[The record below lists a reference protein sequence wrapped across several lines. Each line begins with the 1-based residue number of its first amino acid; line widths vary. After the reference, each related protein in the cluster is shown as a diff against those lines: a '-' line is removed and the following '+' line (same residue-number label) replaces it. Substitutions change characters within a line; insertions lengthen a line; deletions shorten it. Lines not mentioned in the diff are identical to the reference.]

1 MPHAVQAV
9 DTVCCPGKRR
19 YNLCPNNCLVGLS
32 CFKIK
37 KRVGVVFV
45 KVWKQFMA
53 RLPCHESYAGFAA
66 QAGGAYTL
74 NTGGSVTVRS
84 TIRRLREQ
92 IEI

>member
-1 MPHAVQAV
+1 MLRDLGA
-9 DTVCCPGKRR
+9 
-19 YNLCPNNCLVGLS
+19 
-32 CFKIK
+32 
-37 KRVGVVFV
+37 VFV
-45 KVWKQFMA
+45 KARKYLMA
-53 RLPCHESYAGFAA
+53 RMRFRQCYAGFAA